1 MQLINQPLAS
11 KRWVELFADDI
22 RAFGSARILITG
34 GTGFIGSWLCES
46 IRIANRDLGTKIRF
60 VACDR
65 HLIFQ
70 GPFDGVIHGAPIPL
84 NLLLHHAYD
93 WGQVPVL
100 TLSSGAAIHK
110 PLSYL
115 NGYGAMKQSDEIDAG
130 TYGTKVAR
138 VYSVLGPNLPAHLAA
153 AQFLA
158 MARGG
163 GPIVVHSGGLS
174 IRSYL
179 WAGDLVAWLW
189 AIFARGK
196 PAVAYEVGGRVP
208 VSIEALARAV
218 GAASGASVHLSGPNI
233 PGDSYLPD
241 LTLARTLGLT
251 ETCGLTEAIRRSL

>member
-1 MQLINQPLAS
+1 MSAEATTAYAADL
-11 KRWVELFADDI
+11 RHFA
-22 RAFGSARILITG
+22 GARILITG

-65 HLIFQ
+65 HLIFE
-70 GPFDGVIHGAPIPL
+70 GPFDAIIHAAPCDVGEVFSRVEEPIPC
-84 NLLLHHAYD
+84 LLI
-93 WGQVPVL
+93 
-100 TLSSGAAIHK
+100 SSGAATKK
-110 PLSYL
+110 PLPYRGNYVTEKRRAEAASVAWNPNVKIARPFSL
-115 NGYGAMKQSDEIDAG
+115 IAG
-130 TYGTKVAR
+130 
-138 VYSVLGPNLPAHLAA
+138 NLPTHLAA

-158 MARGG
+158 MARAG

-196 PAVAYEVGGRVP
+196 PAVAYEVGGSVP

-251 ETCGLTEAIRRSL
+251 ETCDLTEAIRRSL